1 MIYQSPALS
10 RVRHVMTI
18 VVSQPSPAVLQ
29 ALLDRPASRNAIN
42 LEMVHELGQVIS
54 NNEARVIILGSTSEK
69 ALSAGVDLRLSDADR
84 AEVSRKL
91 YGLYE
96 MMRNTEA
103 IVVVAVS
110 GHAIGGGAQLM
121 LASDVR
127 IASPDATIR
136 FRGPGHGL
144 AVGAWGLPG
153 LIGRGRAI
161 DLALTMRPI
170 AAAEAQAIG
179 LIERINDEP
188 LRYAASLAEEI
199 TRLSPSAVA
208 AIKRIVGIPDPI
220 EALRAE
226 RDHNDAWDGAIPGES
241 EHGSDLAR

>member
-1 MIYQSPALS
+1 
-10 RVRHVMTI
+10 MTI
-18 VVSQPSPAVLQ
+18 VVSQPSPAVVQ
-29 ALLDRPASRNAIN
+29 VLLDRPASRNAIN
-42 LEMVHELGQVIS
+42 LEMVHELGQVIG
-54 NNEARVIILGSTSEK
+54 NHEAGVIILGSTSDE
-69 ALSAGVDLRLSDADR
+69 ALSAGVDLKLSDSDR

-103 IVVVAVS
+103 IVVVALS
-110 GHAIGGGAQLM
+110 GYAIGGGAQLL
-121 LASDVR
+121 LASDFR

-161 DLALTMRPI
+161 DLTLTMRPI
-170 AAAEAQAIG
+170 AAVEARAIG
-179 LIERINDEP
+179 LIERIDDQP
-188 LRYAASLAEEI
+188 LRSAVSFAQEI

-208 AIKRIVGIPDPI
+208 AVKRIIGIPDPI

-226 RDHNDAWDGAIPGES
+226 RDHNDGWDGAIPAES
-241 EHGSDLAR
+241 ENGPDLAR

>member
-1 MIYQSPALS
+1 M
-10 RVRHVMTI
+10 VR
-18 VVSQPSPAVLQ
+18 
-29 ALLDRPASRNAIN
+29 
-42 LEMVHELGQVIS
+42 ELGQVIS
-54 NNEARVIILGSTSEK
+54 NNEARVIILGSTSDE
-69 ALSAGVDLRLSDADR
+69 ALSAGVDLKLSNSDR

-96 MMRNTEA
+96 AMRRTEA
-103 IVVVAVS
+103 IVLVALS
-110 GHAIGGGAQLM
+110 GHAIGGGAQLL
-121 LASDVR
+121 LASDFR

-161 DLALTMRPI
+161 DLTLTMRPI
-170 AAAEAQAIG
+170 AAVEARAIG
-179 LIERINDEP
+179 LIERIDDEP
-188 LRYAASLAEEI
+188 LRYAASFAQEI

-226 RDHNDAWDGAIPGES
+226 RDHNDGWEGAIPGDS
-241 EHGSDLAR
+241 EDGSDLAR